1 MSVVLVHP
9 GSKAVDAGC
18 GTIDVDDVARLI
30 AEMREAGYAPWT
42 IRGVLTPL
50 SRLFSYAERRGLLA
64 ANPVGRLERGERP
77 KVERKNKRIL
87 SGEEISKLLEAAT
100 TPRYLLLL
108 ATANYTGLRRQS
120 CSA

>member
-50 SRLFSYAERRGLLA
+50 SRLFSYAERRGLIA

-87 SGEEISKLLEAAT
+87 SGEEISSCSKPRPRPAT
-100 TPRYLLLL
+100 CSCSRPRTTR
-108 ATANYTGLRRQS
+108 AFDGQS